1 MALFT
6 MRGSNLMF
14 HRRSVGLALVLLAFL
29 APVRAQRAPADVER
43 RIDELVD
50 DSAKAPTHDDLL
62 EVRMDAAR
70 LAAELT
76 RVRAELQYE
85 IDRLATVLDDLVEPE
100 PRRAAGWR

>member
-1 MALFT
+1 MDERL
-6 MRGSNLMF
+6 
-14 HRRSVGLALVLLAFL
+14 HRLERRLEDTEDTVSASLDVDRVDELAHRVELLAL
-29 APVRAQRAPADVER
+29 
-43 RIDELVD
+43 
-50 DSAKAPTHDDLL
+50 SAVTHDDLL

-85 IDRLATVLDDLVEPE
+85 IDRLSTVLDDLVEPE

>member
-1 MALFT
+1 VLRRRQVEAMEKRL
-6 MRGSNLMF
+6 
-14 HRRSVGLALVLLAFL
+14 HRLERRLEDTEDTVAASL
-29 APVRAQRAPADVER
+29 DVD
-43 RIDELVD
+43 RIDELAHRVELLAL
-50 DSAKAPTHDDLL
+50 SAVTHDDVL

-85 IDRLATVLDDLVEPE
+85 IDRLTTVLDDLVEPE

>member
-1 MALFT
+1 MLRRRAVEAVDERL
-6 MRGSNLMF
+6 
-14 HRRSVGLALVLLAFL
+14 HRLERRLEDVEDTVAVSLGVDRIDDLSHRVELLALNAV
-29 APVRAQRAPADVER
+29 
-43 RIDELVD
+43 
-50 DSAKAPTHDDLL
+50 THDDVL

>member
-1 MALFT
+1 MEKRL
-6 MRGSNLMF
+6 
-14 HRRSVGLALVLLAFL
+14 HRLERRLEDTEDTVAASL
-29 APVRAQRAPADVER
+29 DVD
-43 RIDELVD
+43 RIDELAHRVELLAL
-50 DSAKAPTHDDLL
+50 SAVTHDDVL

-85 IDRLATVLDDLVEPE
+85 LDRLTSVLDDLVDPA

>member
-1 MALFT
+1 MLRRRAVEAVDERLRRLERRLEDVEDT
-6 MRGSNLMF
+6 VSASLGVDRIDDLS
-14 HRRSVGLALVLLAFL
+14 HRVELLAL
-29 APVRAQRAPADVER
+29 
-43 RIDELVD
+43 
-50 DSAKAPTHDDLL
+50 SAVTHDDVL

-85 IDRLATVLDDLVEPE
+85 IDRLATTLDDLVEPE

>member
-1 MALFT
+1 MEKRL
-6 MRGSNLMF
+6 
-14 HRRSVGLALVLLAFL
+14 HRLERRLEDTEDTVAASLDVDRVDELAHRVELLAL
-29 APVRAQRAPADVER
+29 
-43 RIDELVD
+43 
-50 DSAKAPTHDDLL
+50 SAVTHDDLL

>member
-1 MALFT
+1 MEKRL
-6 MRGSNLMF
+6 
-14 HRRSVGLALVLLAFL
+14 HRLERRLEDTEDTVAASLDVDRVDELAHRVELLAL
-29 APVRAQRAPADVER
+29 
-43 RIDELVD
+43 
-50 DSAKAPTHDDLL
+50 SAVTHDDVL

-85 IDRLATVLDDLVEPE
+85 IDRLTTVLDDLVEPE

>member
-1 MALFT
+1 MLRRRAVEAVDERL
-6 MRGSNLMF
+6 
-14 HRRSVGLALVLLAFL
+14 HRLERRLEDVEDSVAASLGVDRIDDLGHRVELLAL
-29 APVRAQRAPADVER
+29 
-43 RIDELVD
+43 
-50 DSAKAPTHDDLL
+50 SAVTHDDIL

-85 IDRLATVLDDLVEPE
+85 IDRLTTVLDDLVEPE

>member
-1 MALFT
+1 MEKRL
-6 MRGSNLMF
+6 
-14 HRRSVGLALVLLAFL
+14 HRLERRLEDTEDTVAASLDIDRVDELAHRVEVLAL
-29 APVRAQRAPADVER
+29 
-43 RIDELVD
+43 
-50 DSAKAPTHDDLL
+50 SAVTHDDVL

-85 IDRLATVLDDLVEPE
+85 IDRLTTMLEDLVEPE

>member
-1 MALFT
+1 VLRRRAVEAVDERLRRLERRLEDVEDT
-6 MRGSNLMF
+6 VSASLGVDRIDDLS
-14 HRRSVGLALVLLAFL
+14 HRVELLAL
-29 APVRAQRAPADVER
+29 
-43 RIDELVD
+43 
-50 DSAKAPTHDDLL
+50 SAVTHDDVL

-85 IDRLATVLDDLVEPE
+85 IDRLATTLDDLVEPE